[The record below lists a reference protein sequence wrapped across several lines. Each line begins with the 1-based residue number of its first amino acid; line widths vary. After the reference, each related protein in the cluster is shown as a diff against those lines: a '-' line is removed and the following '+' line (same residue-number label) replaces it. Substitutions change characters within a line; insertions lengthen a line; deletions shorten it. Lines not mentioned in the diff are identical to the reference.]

1 MIIRRVRIRGFRKLV
16 DQVLDCGPG
25 LNVIYGRND
34 AGKST
39 LHLAVS
45 AALFPVKPA
54 EARSYA
60 TWGEEEAGEV
70 SMEFEAEGRAYR
82 LHRDIGAKK
91 VSLAAGGEAWDNPK
105 DVERQIGEVLGLT
118 SLSLFRA
125 TAHIRQWDLAGIQ
138 QEGREIGTRL
148 ARIVS
153 GADTDATRVLRTI
166 DDKIRGLEVGLSHP
180 SKTPGPLKR
189 NQDRIAAL
197 TAEESRL
204 AAEVEAIERAAT
216 DRDRL
221 LAQIGELE
229 RQVRDDEELMKGNRR
244 LLELDA
250 RSNQLSARAK
260 ELQSLLDRLEKAG
273 GEAAAADRDEALRLP
288 APDAEALQRL
298 LEADVRLRILRAG
311 LEEGASPDRPA
322 EESGPVVRSLVDQV
336 LLGVGPAGFGL
347 AAAVAAAVGVVLLAV
362 DRNAW
367 SATVLL
373 VAALLGSAAVA
384 ARGRGRTAALE
395 AVTRAARQDRVRDL
409 EERRRAAERAAAALR
424 LQLESLHVPSVE
436 AAVDLAERYRRAR
449 QRQASS
455 RKLLDELLGGRS
467 LEEIVDEHRRGLLD
481 LAMVRAEREDPNLVL
496 RRLDPAGFQRLQNE
510 AEARVRRLNE
520 GRGALQRLEGRLS
533 GRSPHEEL
541 ARVVEELAETRE
553 RIARFQRFIEI
564 LRLAHHVLGEA
575 HRLTV
580 VPGKALLEERA
591 SRYLR
596 VVSDGAYDR
605 VEVDEHTLAPRV
617 WVGPP
622 KGWAEVDAASRE
634 IGSGAADQCYLAL
647 RLALIDVLC
656 EDRRPPLF
664 LDDPFL
670 AYDEGRKAAAMRL
683 LRDLGRERQI
693 FLFTCREDYHR
704 YADQLVVLGQSAGTI
719 PQEVGISVA
728 APDQVSANGP

>member
-1 MIIRRVRIRGFRKLV
+1 MIIRRLRIRGFRKLV
-16 DQVLDCGPG
+16 DQALECGPG

-45 AALFPVKPA
+45 AALFPVRPA

-60 TWGEEEAGEV
+60 TWGEAEAGEV
-70 SMEFEAEGRAYR
+70 SMEFEAGDRSYR
-82 LHRDIGAKK
+82 LHRDLGAKK
-91 VSLAAGGEAWDNPK
+91 VSLAAGGETWDNPK

-118 SLSLFRA
+118 SLTLFRA

-138 QEGREIGTRL
+138 HEGREIGTRL
-148 ARIVS
+148 ARIVT

-197 TAEESRL
+197 TAEQSRL
-204 AAEVEAIERAAT
+204 ASEVEAIERAAT

-221 LAQIGELE
+221 LAQVGELE
-229 RQVRDDEELMKGNRR
+229 QQVRDDGELMRGNRR

-250 RSNQLSARAK
+250 RSTQLTERAT

-273 GEAAAADRDEALRLP
+273 REAALAAEDEALHLSE
-288 APDAEALQRL
+288 PDAEALQRL
-298 LEADVRLRILRAG
+298 QEADARLRILRAALG
-311 LEEGASPDRPA
+311 DGGDADLPIER
-322 EESGPVVRSLVDQV
+322 SGPAARSFVDHA

-347 AAAVAAAVGVVLLAV
+347 AAVVAGAVGVALLAV
-362 DRNAW
+362 DRIGW
-367 SATVLL
+367 SITLL
-373 VAALLGSAAVA
+373 VVAGLLGSAAVA
-384 ARGRGRTAALE
+384 ARVRGRAAALE
-395 AVTRAARQDRVRDL
+395 AVTRAARQGRVRDL
-409 EERRRAAERAAAALR
+409 EERRRAAEEAAAALR
-424 LQLESLHVPSVE
+424 HQLESLGVPSVQ
-436 AAVDLAERYRRAR
+436 AATDLADRCRRAR
-449 QRQASS
+449 HRQASS
-455 RKLLDELLGGRS
+455 GKLVDELLGGRR
-467 LEEIVDEHRRGLLD
+467 LQEIVDEHRRGLLD
-481 LAMVRAEREDPNLVL
+481 LAMVRAEREDPNLAL
-496 RRLDPAGFQRLQNE
+496 RRLDPVGFQRLQND
-510 AEARVRRLNE
+510 AAARARRLEE
-520 GRGALQRLEGRLS
+520 GRGALQRLDGRLS
-533 GRSPHEEL
+533 GRSPNEEL
-541 ARVVEELAETRE
+541 ARVEEELAEVRE
-553 RIARFQRFIEI
+553 RIVRFQRFIEI
-564 LRLAHHVLGEA
+564 LRLTRRVLGEA

-656 EDRRPPLF
+656 EGRRPPLF

-683 LRDLGRERQI
+683 LGDLSRERQI
-693 FLFTCREDYHR
+693 FLFTCHEDYHR
-704 YADQLVVLGQSAGTI
+704 YADHLIILGHDVGAI
-719 PQEVGISVA
+719 PQELGLSAA
-728 APDQVSANGP
+728 APDEVSANGP